1 MTPSRTLGSF
11 ILHKDTFDFRNNF
24 VPLSSSFNSSA
35 DTANSGE
42 AGRPTNKSKGET
54 LDEAGEKTEQLES
67 NDKR

>member
-11 ILHKDTFDFRNNF
+11 ILHKDIFDFQNNF
-24 VPLSSSFNSSA
+24 VPLQSSFNSSV
-35 DTANSGE
+35 DGNSE
-42 AGRPTNKSKGET
+42 TGRPTNKSKNET